1 MLART
6 TPDAFRTKP
15 EGGFVAGASWLY
27 FCADR
32 LLYGFVLWEVP
43 SESDMAALVKL
54 MEAELVLRPPHAA
67 YVDVRRLRVALAPS
81 FGELAKFFA
90 TRADDLARAVT
101 RGAIVRGD
109 GMMAAVAAG
118 FLATV
123 PSTFSATTW
132 TEPVDALVDLG
143 VAKDRAPSLA
153 IALER
158 AYEEAAGTPHVIG
171 ALSDW
176 LEQHLDDP
184 SLDDAARALAI
195 ASRTLQRRLSESG
208 TSFLDEIGKARVR
221 VAQRMML
228 ASDVPVSNVALDVGC
243 ASPQHFASLFKKLVG
258 ETPTA
263 WRKRMASG

>member
-1 MLART
+1 MLARVT
-6 TPDAFRTKP
+6 NDVFRTKP
-15 EGGFVAGASWLY
+15 EGGFVAGSSWLY
-27 FCADR
+27 FCAEPS
-32 LLYGFVLWEVP
+32 LYGFVLWEVP
-43 SESDMAALVKL
+43 SEGDMSALVKL
-54 MEAELVLRPPHAA
+54 MEDELALRPPHAA

-81 FGELAKFFA
+81 FAELAQFFA
-90 TRADDLARAVT
+90 THADDLARAVT

-132 TEPVDALVDLG
+132 TEPARALEALG
-143 VAKDRAPSLA
+143 VAKDRAPALA
-153 IALER
+153 DALDR
-158 AYEEAAGTPHVIG
+158 AYEEAAGTPHVIA

-176 LEQHLDDP
+176 LEENLAEP
-184 SLDDAARALAI
+184 SLDDAARALAM
-195 ASRTLQRRLSESG
+195 ASRTLQRRLSEAG

-221 VAQRMML
+221 VAQRTML

-243 ASPQHFASLFKKLVG
+243 ASPQHFASLFKKIVG

>member
-1 MLART
+1 VLARAT
-6 TPDAFRTKP
+6 TEAFRTKP

-27 FCADR
+27 FCAGPS
-32 LLYGFVLWEVP
+32 LYGFVLWEVP
-43 SESDMAALVKL
+43 SEADMAALVRL
-54 MEAELVLRPPHAA
+54 MEDELASRPPHAA

-81 FGELAKFFA
+81 FGELATFFA

-109 GMMAAVAAG
+109 GITAAIAAG

-132 TEPVDALVDLG
+132 TEPSRALEDLG
-143 VAKDRAPSLA
+143 VAKDRAAALA
-153 IALER
+153 EALDR
-158 AYEEAAGTPHVIG
+158 AYEEAAGTPHVL
-171 ALSDW
+171 ASLQDW
-176 LEQHLDDP
+176 LEGHLDDP
-184 SLDDAARALAI
+184 SLDDAARALAT
-195 ASRTLQRRLSESG
+195 ASRTLQRRLSEAD

-228 ASDVPVSNVALDVGC
+228 ASDVPISNVAMDVGC
-243 ASPQHFASLFKKLVG
+243 ASPQHFASLFKKFVG

-263 WRKRMASG
+263 WRRRMAPR